1 MHNRLKPPARLST
14 APLARVKRLARSAP
28 ERARRASDGAR
39 IRARRAVHRRGYVP
53 GLLSIVVPCY
63 LVEDF
68 LDDCLI
74 SLRFQLYR
82 EVEIIVVDDGSPDA
96 SGDIARRHAR
106 RDLRVRV
113 VTRENGGLSAARN
126 TGIEH
131 ARGEFL
137 TFVDSDDVV
146 TLTAYTSAIAALE
159 ESGSDFVVS
168 CYDRLENKKRV
179 PAGTWIRSAH
189 AERRLGVDLDTFPDA
204 MVNAVAWSKTY
215 RRTFWD
221 AAGLR
226 FPEGKIYEDQ
236 PVSAAAFA
244 RARAFDVVPDVGVSW
259 RIRND
264 RSSISQSAWSTSN
277 LEAHND
283 AVAASF
289 AALQAAGK
297 DRAVQ
302 IRALQLISFNMPFFT
317 RHLVKGGPEFWELLR
332 EALLDLVGRVSRE
345 EFVHSVGAQDKVL
358 VELIASGRRD
368 AAVAYIENWG
378 SDARRFPTRATPDGI
393 RIELP
398 LTEGLPDDVEI
409 MSDRQLELITRV
421 LRASWAKDRLT
432 LAGWAYIRNIDLVD
446 NPPEIAVDLV
456 SADGQ
461 TRIPLEVETFDEP
474 RVDWVG
480 GHWHCDYRP
489 GGFRATLA
497 AEAVPASEPSDDSE
511 WSFELTMTAAG
522 VRRTSRLREISSAGS
537 AAVSQTHL
545 AEGGVSRTVVRSLE
559 RHLVLKVTHYPA
571 YAVSQQL
578 DPQGVATVV
587 IRAVAPERVVVNHID
602 QGRRELLSAEPEPAS
617 VEAEWRVRLDLASL
631 PMPSSNT
638 TQFGPVTRPLR
649 LRVRHASGEYTPIL
663 APPGTTPSPGV
674 VDDPTVV
681 RRLTRSKGGELE
693 VLDRVPVATAYD
705 LTDDTFT
712 VRVHSSLTLEGY
724 TPVLFTPDHE
734 VAGTT
739 TEHPEGGHELAF
751 PLVGSRWGYDALSLP
766 KGRYAVLLR
775 AAGDDRDEDL
785 PVTPSSELLDRLPV
799 DQMLSRLRA
808 LVEVLPNKPPVLT
821 LNVNEPLD
829 DETRGQRNQY
839 RLREAARVDVAEQ
852 DSVFFR
858 ALYSEVANCNM
869 LGVHHELGRRGS
881 ALTRYWSIR
890 DHSVPVPEGGI
901 GLIEGTREWH
911 EALATS
917 RYVMVNVHQPD
928 WFQKTEG
935 QVLIETMHGYPYKV
949 MGHEWWEKGG
959 FPSSQINSFD
969 RRARD
974 WDYFVSPAHYATP
987 LLKAAFLDPA
997 GATPEVLEIGYPRND
1012 ILQSDEAPAIR
1023 ERVRK
1028 VLGIADGQKVVMYAP
1043 TFRDYMSADD
1053 LAAERVDF
1061 LDVERAAR
1069 DLGPGYTFLVRGHA
1083 FNARAGGRH
1092 EGGATIIDVTP
1103 HPDINDLILASD
1115 AAVLDYSSLRFD
1127 YGILDKPMIFLV
1139 PDLEKYDAVR
1149 GGVIPYGPTA
1159 PGPHVATTREVVGLL
1174 RDLKGLAKRTSAAR
1188 AQFRRDYV
1196 ELDDG
1201 HASARLVDAVF
1212 VPRGDA
1218 DPAEAHA
1225 VRR

>member
-1 MHNRLKPPARLST
+1 
-14 APLARVKRLARSAP
+14 
-28 ERARRASDGAR
+28 
-39 IRARRAVHRRGYVP
+39 VHRSGQIP
-53 GLLSIVVPCY
+53 GLLSVVVPCY
-63 LVEDF
+63 QVEDF
-68 LDDCLI
+68 LDECLV

-126 TGIEH
+126 TGIDH

-146 TLTAYTSAIAALE
+146 TLTAYTSAIQALE
-159 ESGSDFVVS
+159 ESGSDFAVAS
-168 CYDRLENKKRV
+168 YDRLENKKRV
-179 PAGTWIRSAH
+179 PAGSWIRNAH
-189 AERRLGVDLDTFPDA
+189 SERRLGVDLDTFPEA

-244 RARAFDVVPDVGVSW
+244 QARAFDVVPEVGVSW

-264 RSSISQSAWSTSN
+264 RSSISQSASSASN
-277 LEAHND
+277 LAAHND

-317 RHLVKGGPEFWELLR
+317 RHLVKSGPEFWSLLR
-332 EALLDLVGRVSRE
+332 EALLDLVSRVSRE
-345 EFVHSVGAQDKVL
+345 EFVRSVGAQDKVL
-358 VELIASGRRD
+358 VELIAGDRRD

-378 SDARRFPTRATPDGI
+378 SDVRRFPTRATPEGI
-393 RIELP
+393 RVELP
-398 LTEGLPDDVEI
+398 LTEGLPEDVDV
-409 MSDRQLELITRV
+409 MSDRQLELTTRV
-421 LRASWAKDRLT
+421 LRVSWAADRLT
-432 LAGWAYIRNIDLVD
+432 VAGWAYIRNIDLAA
-446 NPPEIAVDLV
+446 NPPEIVVELV
-456 SADGQ
+456 SPDGA
-461 TRIPLEVETFDEP
+461 TRIPLEVETYDEP

-497 AEAVPASEPSDDSE
+497 AGDAPVDDD
-511 WSFELTMTAAG
+511 WSFELTLAAAG
-522 VRRTSRLREISSAGS
+522 VRRSSRLRDVSPAGS
-537 AAVSQTHL
+537 AAVPQTHV
-545 AEGGVSRTVVRSLE
+545 AGSGVSRTVLRGSQ
-559 RHLVLKVTHYPA
+559 RNLVLRMTRHPA

-578 DPQGVATVV
+578 DPLGVATVV
-587 IRAVAPERVVVNHID
+587 FRADAPERVVVNHID
-602 QGRRELLSAEPEPAS
+602 QDRRELLAAVPEPTG
-617 VEAEWRVRLDLASL
+617 EEGEWRVRLDLAAL
-631 PMPSSNT
+631 PMPTSNT
-638 TQFGPVTRPLR
+638 TQLGPITRPLR
-649 LRVRHASGEYTPIL
+649 LRVRHRSGEYTPML
-663 APPGTTPSPGV
+663 ASPGTEPSPGV

-705 LTDDTFT
+705 LTDDTLT
-712 VRVHSSLTLEGY
+712 VRVHASLALEGY
-724 TPVLFTPDHE
+724 APVLFTPDHE
-734 VAGTT
+734 IAGTT
-739 TEHPEGGHELAF
+739 REHAGGGYELAF
-751 PLVGSRWGYDALSLP
+751 PLVGCRWGYDALALP

-775 AAGDDRDEDL
+775 APGDDRDEDL
-785 PVTPSSELLDRLPV
+785 PVTPSSELLDRLPI
-799 DQMLSRLRA
+799 DQMLTRIRA
-808 LVEVLPNKPPVLT
+808 LVEVIPNKPPVLT
-821 LNVNEPLD
+821 LNVLEPLD
-829 DETRGQRNQY
+829 DATRGQRNQF
-839 RLREAARVDVAEQ
+839 RLRQAAHTEVA
-852 DSVFFR
+852 DRNSVFFR
-858 ALYSEVANCNM
+858 SLYSEVANCNM

-890 DHSVPVPEGGI
+890 DHSVPVPEGGV
-901 GLIEGTREWH
+901 GLVEGTQAWH
-911 EALATS
+911 EALAAS

-928 WFQKTEG
+928 WFQKAAG

-987 LLKAAFLDPA
+987 LLKAAFLEPA

-1012 ILQSDEAPAIR
+1012 VLQSDDAPLIR
-1023 ERVRK
+1023 DRVRK

-1061 LDVERAAR
+1061 LDVDRAAR

-1092 EGGATIIDVTP
+1092 QGGATIIDVTP

-1115 AAVLDYSSLRFD
+1115 VAILDYSSLRFD
-1127 YGILDKPMIFLV
+1127 YGITDKPMIFLV

-1159 PGPHVATTREVVGLL
+1159 PGPHVSSTREVVAQL
-1174 RDLKGLAKRTSAAR
+1174 RDLTRLARRTSAAR
-1188 AQFRRDYV
+1188 AEFRRQYV

-1218 DPAEAHA
+1218 DPAEVHA